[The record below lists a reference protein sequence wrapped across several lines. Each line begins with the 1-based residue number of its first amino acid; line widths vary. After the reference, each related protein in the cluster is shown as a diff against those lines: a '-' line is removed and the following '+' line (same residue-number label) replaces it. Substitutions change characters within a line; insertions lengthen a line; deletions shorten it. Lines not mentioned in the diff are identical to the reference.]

1 MTSSASGAGGVGTD
15 VPNYLGRK
23 GKKKKEEGKKKK
35 KKPSLRSHIMSHV
48 FRCEICFAASGCE
61 MFSGDCGYRSAEKW
75 RGAGG
80 GPSAA
85 DGGRSE
91 RRAVVGRSFY
101 DK

>member
-23 GKKKKEEGKKKK
+23 EKKKSKERKKN
-35 KKPSLRSHIMSHV
+35 PSRRSHIMSHV
-48 FRCEICFAASGCE
+48 FRCEICFAAPGCE
-61 MFSGDCGYRSAEKW
+61 MFGGDCGYRSAEKW

-91 RRAVVGRSFY
+91 RRATVGRSFY

>member
-23 GKKKKEEGKKKK
+23 GKKKVRKEKKK
-35 KKPSLRSHIMSHV
+35 KKPSRRSHIMSHV
-48 FRCEICFAASGCE
+48 FRCEIRFAASGCE

-91 RRAVVGRSFY
+91 RRAAVGRIFY